1 MEHVTVKD
9 LIEGTGGSFLYGD
22 SQMPVRH
29 IVLDSREI
37 GPGDLFVPLKGE
49 KVDSHRFLED
59 VVKRGAACVL
69 TSEHETLPEYAASY
83 PCAWI
88 RVEDTKAALQAF
100 GRYMRKR
107 LSLPLVG
114 ITGSVGKTTTRELI
128 AAALSAKYRVYKTP
142 GNKNSQVGVPIT
154 ISEISKDDQVGVI
167 ELGMSEPG
175 ELKVISEI
183 ACIDM
188 AVITNIA
195 EDHLNR
201 HYNMENYIFLKSKLL
216 RNMRESEYAVL
227 NYDDPVVR
235 GFAKDVRCPVRWFS
249 VKERAE
255 GAYLY
260 EGGLYYENEK
270 ITDAS
275 ALSMKGEHNV
285 KNALACICA
294 CKLLGV
300 DSKTIA
306 DALSKMRGVRH
317 RIEFVAEV
325 DGVTYIDDS
334 KGTNVDATITAVNS
348 MQADTVLLLGGK
360 DKGYDYDKLFS
371 ALKNSRAVHAVLYG
385 ENRFKLLNGAVRN
398 NYSEV
403 TLCADFTLAVKIAA
417 MTARAGQCVLLS
429 PASSSFDSFSRRGGA
444 SVAESAI
451 D

>member
-154 ISEISKDDQVGVI
+154 IS
-167 ELGMSEPG
+167 
-175 ELKVISEI
+175 
-183 ACIDM
+183 
-188 AVITNIA
+188 
-195 EDHLNR
+195 
-201 HYNMENYIFLKSKLL
+201 
-216 RNMRESEYAVL
+216 
-227 NYDDPVVR
+227 
-235 GFAKDVRCPVRWFS
+235 
-249 VKERAE
+249 
-255 GAYLY
+255 
-260 EGGLYYENEK
+260 
-270 ITDAS
+270 
-275 ALSMKGEHNV
+275 
-285 KNALACICA
+285 
-294 CKLLGV
+294 
-300 DSKTIA
+300 
-306 DALSKMRGVRH
+306 
-317 RIEFVAEV
+317 
-325 DGVTYIDDS
+325 
-334 KGTNVDATITAVNS
+334 
-348 MQADTVLLLGGK
+348 
-360 DKGYDYDKLFS
+360 
-371 ALKNSRAVHAVLYG
+371 
-385 ENRFKLLNGAVRN
+385 
-398 NYSEV
+398 
-403 TLCADFTLAVKIAA
+403 
-417 MTARAGQCVLLS
+417 
-429 PASSSFDSFSRRGGA
+429 
-444 SVAESAI
+444 
-451 D
+451 